1 MGKSEIEWFNTDG
14 ERHIRRSETG
24 QSGLRW
30 VAWLSNRA
38 MVMSGTWLLTGSIS
52 EYMDLLL
59 SWSVL
64 MSIASDNTYG
74 QEERAVE
81 D

>member
-1 MGKSEIEWFNTDG
+1 MGSLAVKQGHGDVWNLASD
-14 ERHIRRSETG
+14 
-24 QSGLRW
+24 
-30 VAWLSNRA
+30 
-38 MVMSGTWLLTGSIS
+38 IS
-52 EYMDLLL
+52 EYIDLLL